1 MNSIKNSTSITTRR
15 IRRFIPFATIVAA
28 AALMVA
34 PASGS
39 AAIFGS
45 ELTPETQPSN
55 AGDGHA
61 CAPVP
66 GTCTWAMNEAY
77 GRPDGGERSPLT
89 GKLKKVRLIAQV
101 PGSFRLQIVSVKPDN
116 SAKVVRQGPTI
127 SYQGQPAGNLD
138 TYTIETFPV
147 KVAIKKGQRLAIKTS
162 NNSLVRCSSG
172 GDNSLLY
179 TPPLAPGA
187 GYRATDADDG
197 CWLLL
202 EGVVKK
208 GKNKKKK
215 KNK

>member
-1 MNSIKNSTSITTRR
+1 MNSDTSTSTRR
-15 IRRFIPFATIVAA
+15 IRRFVPFATIAAA

-34 PASGS
+34 PAAGS
-39 AAIFGS
+39 AAVFGS

-61 CAPVP
+61 CAPTP

-77 GRPDGGERSPLT
+77 GRPDGGEISPLT
-89 GKLKKVRLIAQV
+89 GKLKQVRLIAQV
-101 PGSFRLQIVSVKPDN
+101 PGSFQLQIVSVKPDN

-127 SYQGQPAGNLD
+127 NYQGQPAGNLD
-138 TYTIETFPV
+138 TYTIEQFPV
-147 KVAIKKGQRLAIKTS
+147 NVPIKKGQRLAIKTA

-187 GYRATDADDG
+187 GFRATDADDG

-208 GKNKKKK
+208 AKKKK
-215 KNK
+215 KGKKKK